1 MAKQPRQTRIGVYG
15 KFTPTALDTSGADKM
30 RALAGLGKAITDT
43 TVAIG
48 KPIIQAKR
56 AEQGIEAAEQARTVD
71 PSTGEVTYGEVKK
84 MSASKWGAA
93 QFNQAAEAKKEELT
107 RNAVADYTAQLSNQ
121 SREILAKFAEVHK
134 DDPVAYQDAANNYL
148 SGTVSAIKNPELAV
162 RVQTGLGA
170 KIFSDGNALQEAYD
184 VKTKNTQITNV
195 TKEASDSFSE
205 AERLIVKGDAIG
217 ARAELDTSIMA
228 LQEVARMNPDFDVET
243 AVADLERNYDGLQL
257 KASVSNAADNG
268 DFAAANQIIID
279 ATKEVPS
286 NFTEAQWEQTTNK
299 ARSALVKQKSLFDSV
314 QATATAED
322 KAFVNSSLA
331 LIESGQTL
339 SPENMVKLNNLAAG
353 NSLAEKAITTA
364 TNTSVFIAMP
374 DSQQLELIDAIDP
387 SDPDTLDQYKSYLM
401 ARNNVQKALRADSWG
416 TAIQQNTIT
425 EEELADFAEFD
436 VTALLTQDL
445 TAVETA
451 EYQEAYKRNEEI
463 AARLTEHYGYKF
475 APFNN
480 QQVQALSDAIPNMSA
495 TQKVELANSVGPNS
509 NVWGLLVDK
518 PNAGLFSMA
527 ATIENSDTQRAI
539 FLGEQKLATAPFIKM
554 SEKSDMMDAHFYEVM
569 GDTLNTENEGLV
581 YKAALAH
588 YASTFEGEAYKYNQ
602 SDFQD
607 SIRAIAGNVKT
618 VRGKKTIPPSYP
630 KGNNDGTVANLEGFF
645 DDMTV
650 ETFEELGGKLEP
662 YTETRAVGVGAIG
675 ARGFIEVEGDRN
687 LDKVKGNY
695 RIKAVDGKNNYSLLG
710 PNGTIMTGANGN
722 PLVIN
727 VNEERMNAYVASK
740 NAKRMEKYGSFL
752 ESNRFAR
759 DVMGLFEPEGSPYFE
774 ATKAEEFTSTG
785 QFAKELLTL
794 GGLDGEKRTPVNQGM
809 TRPDGSVKSE
819 VGYLGPIVRDDGGVM
834 TEYSTNVDDINAA
847 FADSKFSRI
856 DERGIKVVD
865 FPTLVP
871 TLTKEEVETLRT
883 LPEGERVP
891 KEIIIKAADHAAMKL
906 KQGKSPFY
914 QGGK

>member
-195 TKEASDSFSE
+195 TKEASDSFAE

-387 SDPDTLDQYKSYLM
+387 SDPDTLDQYRSYLM

-554 SEKSDMMDAHFYEVM
+554 SEKSDMMDADFYEVM